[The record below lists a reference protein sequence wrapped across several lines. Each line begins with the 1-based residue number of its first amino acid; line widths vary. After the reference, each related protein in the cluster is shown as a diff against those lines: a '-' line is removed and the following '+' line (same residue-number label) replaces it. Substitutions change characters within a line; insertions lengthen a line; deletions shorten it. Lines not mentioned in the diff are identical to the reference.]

1 MVLKQ
6 VQSHRSLSERGSS
19 RQRTAE
25 AVWWQEQIRWPQ
37 NDKEWIFPLSLQ
49 IKESCLHFDCS
60 FVMLA
65 FTFWPP
71 ASVKQLI
78 SIVFTTN
85 CVIHCTSK
93 EKWMQTI
100 MANSSIKL
108 ISVRK
113 CSVYKKNL
121 HSARCV
127 GMQLWPQCWKVKD
140 KQIPRTASNLVYLTS
155 FTPVRD
161 STFSQKKRSIHQ
173 RLFLA
178 STYMRSHGYTYLNT
192 HGCTCVHEQ
201 KSYQNSNK
209 LRNCHT
215 CFGTPETWKCI

>member
-1 MVLKQ
+1 M
-6 VQSHRSLSERGSS
+6 QSHRSLSERGRS
-19 RQRTAE
+19 RQRAAE
-25 AVWWQEQIRWPQ
+25 AVGWQEQIRWPQ

-49 IKESCLHFDCS
+49 IKESCFHFDCS
-60 FVMLA
+60 FVVLA

-85 CVIHCTSK
+85 CVIYCTSK

-108 ISVRK
+108 ISVKK

-127 GMQLWPQCWKVKD
+127 GMQLWPQCWKVQD
-140 KQIPRTASNLVYLTS
+140 KQIPRTEWPTNLVYLTS

-161 STFSQKKRSIHQ
+161 STFSQKKRSTHQ
-173 RLFLA
+173 RLSFGLHIHA
-178 STYMRSHGYTYLNT
+178 YTWAHIPKHT
-192 HGCTCVHEQ
+192 WIHMCTWT
-201 KSYQNSNK
+201 KK
-209 LRNCHT
+209 L
-215 CFGTPETWKCI
+215 PKLK